1 MTAMNSVAKL
11 EDVYPRGDLRAYAK
25 WVRLVTSD
33 YEQILYNCTQERVM
47 DYLYPH
53 LYCLDEDNDSWGQ
66 DQIDWVTMPDRLP
79 LSGKSLSHTKLFI
92 LSGESG
98 WI

>member
-1 MTAMNSVAKL
+1 
-11 EDVYPRGDLRAYAK
+11 
-25 WVRLVTSD
+25 
-33 YEQILYNCTQERVM
+33 M